1 MDTNDPN
8 RKLAMLNWWLHA
20 LGAAVVLAVVLLTWA
35 IAFRPIDNRAEA
47 CRYRVEQLETLLK
60 TRPQQQALYT
70 RLGKELAEAREQAE
84 MLNDRVPEE
93 PQEAVFLAQVSE
105 LANDVGLSIQDYRPG
120 AIKRNDSHCTMRVDL
135 ICRGRYS
142 AICKFLDGL
151 PDLPRHSTIVRLQ
164 ITSEGDQ
171 PEYSADLSLE
181 LYFAAREQLD
191 TKAKK
196 PNNA

>member
-8 RKLAMLNWWLHA
+8 RKLTMLSWSLHG
-20 LGAAVVLAVVLLTWA
+20 LGAAVVLVVALLTWA
-35 IAFRPIDNRAEA
+35 VACRPIQNGIVAG
-47 CRYRVEQLETLLK
+47 RYRVQQLDNLLK
-60 TRPQQQALYT
+60 TRPQQKVLYD

-93 PQEAVFLAQVSE
+93 PQEAVFLAQVSK

-120 AIKRNDSHCTMRVDL
+120 AIKRDDSHCTMRVDL

-151 PDLPRHSTIVRLQ
+151 PNLPRHSTIVRLQ

-171 PEYSADLSLE
+171 PEYSADVSLE

-191 TKAKK
+191 SKTKK

>member
-8 RKLAMLNWWLHA
+8 RKLTMLNWWLHG
-20 LGAAVVLAVVLLTWA
+20 LGATVVLVVALLTWA
-35 IAFRPIDNRAEA
+35 VACRPINNGIVAGA
-47 CRYRVEQLETLLK
+47 YRVGQLDKLLK
-60 TRPQQQALYT
+60 TRPRQKALYE
-70 RLGKELAEAREQAE
+70 RLGKQLTEAREQAE

-93 PQEAVFLAQVSE
+93 PQEAVFLAQVSK

-120 AIKRNDSHCTMRVDL
+120 AIKRDDSHSTMRVDL

-151 PDLPRHSTIVRLQ
+151 PTLPRHSTVVRLQ

-171 PEYSADLSLE
+171 AEYSADVSLE
-181 LYFAAREQLD
+181 LYFAAGQQHD
-191 TKAKK
+191 SKTKK

>member
-8 RKLAMLNWWLHA
+8 RKLAMLSWWLHA
-20 LGAAVVLAVVLLTWA
+20 LGAAVVLVVILLTWVV
-35 IAFRPIDNRAEA
+35 AFRPIDNRVEA
-47 CRYRVEQLETLLK
+47 GRYRAQHLGKLLET
-60 TRPQQQALYT
+60 RPRQRALYT

-105 LANDVGLSIQDYRPG
+105 LANAVGLSIQDYRPG
-120 AIKRNDSHCTMRVDL
+120 AIKRDDSHCTMRVDL

-142 AICKFLDGL
+142 AICKLLDGL
-151 PDLPRHSTIVRLQ
+151 PTLPRHSTIIRLQ

-171 PEYSADLSLE
+171 PEYSADVSLE

-191 TKAKK
+191 TKTKK